1 MHLMQMMATQS
12 YWLPAERAEQERT
25 ARKDAL
31 VAQARQLTAQ
41 ETPSRPQRQAL
52 IPRIAGALGLF

>member
-1 MHLMQMMATQS
+1 MHLMQMIATQS
-12 YWLPAERAEQERT
+12 YWLPAERAEQERK

-31 VAQARQLTAQ
+31 VAEARQLTME
-41 ETPSRPQRQAL
+41 ETPRRSQQLAL